1 MTLFRPQC
9 SRYERHFAIGVP
21 KRNRRPDAAPLRHS
35 DSLGSERS
43 ILYSKRRAEVC
54 IVEPVRNRP
63 ITSAPHHWLKVAS
76 VPMTVLVFGHR
87 NPDTD
92 AICSAIAYADL
103 LQQTTRPEAIAAS
116 CGTPNKR
123 TEYLLRRA
131 KVAPPRL
138 VMDVRPEVEDVCQ
151 RNVTTASYGDV
162 FYEVYQRMKEHDLRA
177 IPVIDDQRK
186 VIGVL
191 SLLQLMDLI
200 FRDDRDPLKT
210 RTVRTSLSKICEI
223 IGGTFQH
230 SIEPAQ
236 HDELLVMVGAMSAGG
251 FTERMQRFPAERLL
265 VVSGDRPTIQL
276 PAIEHGVRALVV
288 TGGYSLSSGLV
299 QLAQARNVAVIQS
312 PFDTATTTM
321 RIKSAQFIDSAVDK
335 TYISLYAKQPVDE
348 ARAIVENSNE
358 PIFPVVNDSGTL
370 VGVLSKSDL
379 VNPPKPRLIL
389 VDHNELSQ
397 AVNGADE
404 ADIIEVLDHH
414 RLGGGLKSTQPI
426 RFINEPVGST
436 CTLVARQFRAWGIMP
451 KPGIAL
457 CMAAGIISDT
467 LFLRSPTTTDVDR
480 DILKW
485 LRGFVEIDLEEY
497 AKEFFEIG
505 SALRTCTAEEVV
517 REDCKE
523 FVEHGIRFSI
533 SQIEEIGFD
542 LFWDRKDDLR
552 TALEAMAESC
562 KLEFSALLVTDVVS
576 NGSLLLLSHESEEWD
591 EINYPRLDRNL
602 YQLDNVV
609 SRKKQLLP
617 LIAQLIETSQR
628 H

>member
-1 MTLFRPQC
+1 M
-9 SRYERHFAIGVP
+9 S
-21 KRNRRPDAAPLRHS
+21 
-35 DSLGSERS
+35 
-43 ILYSKRRAEVC
+43 
-54 IVEPVRNRP
+54 
-63 ITSAPHHWLKVAS
+63 
-76 VPMTVLVFGHR
+76 VLVFGHR

-103 LQQTTRPEAIAAS
+103 LQQTNRPEAVAAC

-123 TEYLLRRA
+123 TEYVLRRA
-131 KVAPPRL
+131 GISPPRI

-151 RNVTTASYGDV
+151 LGVTTAKYGDV
-162 FYEVYQRMKEHDLRA
+162 FYEVYQRMKEHELRA
-177 IPVIDDQRK
+177 IPIIDDAKK

-200 FRDDRDPLKT
+200 FKDDGDPLKT
-210 RTVRTSLSKICEI
+210 RTVKTSLSKICEV
-223 IGGTFQH
+223 IGGQFQH
-230 SIEPAQ
+230 SIDPTQ

-251 FTERMQRFPAERLL
+251 FTERMQKFPAERLI
-265 VVSGDRPTIQL
+265 VVCGDRPTIQL

-288 TGGYSLSSGLV
+288 TGGYTLSSGLV
-299 QLAQARNVAVIQS
+299 QLSQARNVAVIQS

-321 RIKSAQFIDSAVDK
+321 RIKSSQFIDSAID
-335 TYISLYAKQPVDE
+335 TQFTSLSCKQPVDE
-348 ARAIVENSNE
+348 ARSIVEKSNE
-358 PIFPVVNDSGTL
+358 PIFPVVTDAGTL

-379 VNPPKPRLIL
+379 VNPPKPKLIL

-404 ADIIEVLDHH
+404 ADILEVLDHH

-436 CTLVARQFRAWGIMP
+436 CTLVARQFRAAGIEP
-451 KPGIAL
+451 RPGIAL
-457 CMAAGIISDT
+457 CMASGIISDT
-467 LFLRSPTTTDVDR
+467 LYLRSPTTTDVDR

-485 LRGFVEIDLEEY
+485 LEKLCNVDLMEY

-505 SALRTCTAEEVV
+505 SALRTCTPSEVV

-523 FVEHGIRFSI
+523 FTEQGQRFSI

-542 LFWDRKDDLR
+542 LFWDRKDELR
-552 TALEAMAESC
+552 AALE
-562 KLEFSALLVTDVVS
+562 KLAADQNLDFSALLITDVVS

-617 LIAQLIETSQR
+617 LIAQLIESAKNR
-628 H
+628 